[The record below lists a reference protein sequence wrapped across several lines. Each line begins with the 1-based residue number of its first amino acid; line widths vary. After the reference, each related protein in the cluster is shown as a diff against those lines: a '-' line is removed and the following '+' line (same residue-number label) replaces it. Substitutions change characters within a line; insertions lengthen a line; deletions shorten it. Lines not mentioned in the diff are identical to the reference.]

1 MRKPQTWAIAVAAVA
16 LVGLMAAG
24 ASARSSG
31 PTRGTAAS
39 IQACALLPDTKS
51 STRYTL
57 FDAPY
62 LKAAFSKAG
71 VAASVLNALNDPQK
85 QRSQAEQCLAQGA
98 KVILLDQLTPASG
111 IAITNLAVSRGA
123 KVIDYDRLVVGS
135 KAS

>member
-1 MRKPQTWAIAVAAVA
+1 MRKKQWAFAVAALA
-16 LVGLMAAG
+16 LVGILAAG
-24 ASARSSG
+24 ASARPPG
-31 PTRGTAAS
+31 PPRTQARA
-39 IQACALLPDTKS
+39 IQVCALLPDTKS

-71 VAASVLNALNDPQK
+71 VGASVLNGLNAPQK
-85 QRSQAEQCLAQGA
+85 QRAQAADGLAQGA

-123 KVIDYDRLVVGS
+123 KVI
-135 KAS
+135 